1 MKKNIVLSI
10 VFFSILFSSV
20 HSFAFEFFNDEK
32 NCVITSKQFATEFNT
47 SSVDI
52 EVCEKHHKCHHSYV
66 LNQNDY
72 ISKFEFRNINE
83 TLKAT
88 NYIFQFYTFLLKPPI
103 I

>member
-1 MKKNIVLSI
+1 MMK
-10 VFFSILFSSV
+10 
-20 HSFAFEFFNDEK
+20 K
-32 NCVITSKQFATEFNT
+32 NCVITSKQCATEFNT

-52 EVCEKHHKCHHSYV
+52 EVCEKHHKCHHYYV

-88 NYIFQFYTFLLKPPI
+88 NYIFQFSTFLLKPPI